1 MATSLDVNGLCE
13 ENFTCQ
19 GAPAVV
25 SCSECGTL
33 QCHACDEFFHVG
45 KLASH
50 TRRQI
55 LTRPLCE
62 RECDKIATVE
72 CAECGVKL
80 CEQCDRLLH
89 TGKRRSNH
97 VITKLS
103 VEHTTVAKESTEENV
118 EEGGDTHSSFLL
130 VNDKEELMVSVMLYI
145 CMQCRTCVDS
155 EACYSG
161 HLKIRTPLGQVQID
175 SHN

>member
-1 MATSLDVNGLCE
+1 MATSLDVSGLCE

-19 GAPAVV
+19 GALAVV

-89 TGKRRSNH
+89 TGKKRSNH
-97 VITKLS
+97 VTTKLS
-103 VEHTTVAKESTEENV
+103 VEHTTVAKESTE

-130 VNDKEELMVSVMLYI
+130 VNDKEELMVSVMLYMYA
-145 CMQCRTCVDS
+145 MQNLC
-155 EACYSG
+155 
-161 HLKIRTPLGQVQID
+161 
-175 SHN
+175 

>member
-1 MATSLDVNGLCE
+1 MATSLDVTGLCE

-25 SCSECGTL
+25 NCLECGTL

-62 RECDKIATVE
+62 RECDKLATVE
-72 CAECGVKL
+72 CDQCGVKL
-80 CEQCDRLLH
+80 CEQCDKLLH
-89 TGKRRSNH
+89 TGKKRSNH
-97 VITKLS
+97 VTTKLS
-103 VEHTTVAKESTEENV
+103 VGQITAAREITEENV
-118 EEGGDTHSSFLL
+118 EEAGGDKYSSILL
-130 VNDKEELMVSVMLYI
+130 VNDKEELMVSGVVY
-145 CMQCRTCVDS
+145 RT
-155 EACYSG
+155 
-161 HLKIRTPLGQVQID
+161 
-175 SHN
+175 